1 MAIDYETDGHVARIT
16 INRPEAMNSIDRAH
30 NTALEE
36 AWRRMHEDPQIR
48 VGVLTGSGAR
58 AFCAGA
64 DLKDLIPSHHSAVR
78 AGARA
83 PWSMGGITY
92 EPHFGK
98 PLVAAING
106 HALAGGLELALACD
120 IRICAPNATFGL
132 PETKWAL
139 IPGAGGTQRL
149 PGAVPL
155 GWAMEMILTGE
166 PVDAETALRIGL
178 VNRVLPLDRL
188 LDGAMRLA
196 ATIASRGPL
205 AVTAARRA
213 ILEGLTLGLSAGL
226 MNERD
231 IFFQIMKT
239 DDALEGPTAF
249 SEKRDPRYQGR

>member
-1 MAIDYETDGHVARIT
+1 
-16 INRPEAMNSIDRAH
+16 
-30 NTALEE
+30 
-36 AWRRMHEDPQIR
+36 
-48 VGVLTGSGAR
+48 
-58 AFCAGA
+58 
-64 DLKDLIPSHHSAVR
+64 
-78 AGARA
+78 
-83 PWSMGGITY
+83 
-92 EPHFGK
+92 
-98 PLVAAING
+98 
-106 HALAGGLELALACD
+106 
-120 IRICAPNATFGL
+120 
-132 PETKWAL
+132 
-139 IPGAGGTQRL
+139 
-149 PGAVPL
+149 
-155 GWAMEMILTGE
+155 MEMILTGE